1 MAEKEAVASFERRH
15 GVGAGGLLNLWGEI
29 ITNLR
34 HQTGSDERRW
44 PRARCSHHCG
54 NALESCAAPLVAE
67 CTSILIR
74 NAGHGACSER

>member
-34 HQTGSDERRW
+34 HQTGSDDERC
-44 PRARCSHHCG
+44 PARAVTIVGMHLSH
-54 NALESCAAPLVAE
+54 APLVAE

-74 NAGHGACSER
+74 NGHGACSER